1 MLMRLCRALLL
12 FSFIRGG
19 PRIECTP
26 MHRRLAFLLAI
37 IFAVTA
43 ATADEKP
50 IFGFT
55 SANAAKEHA
64 LEAQFDSHLNRD
76 DLRAWMKRL
85 SARPHHLGSAYDH
98 DNALFLESLFKSWGY
113 DTHIEQFDVLF
124 PTPKT

>member
-1 MLMRLCRALLL
+1 MFRRFAFLLLL
-12 FSFIRGG
+12 FS
-19 PRIECTP
+19 
-26 MHRRLAFLLAI
+26 
-37 IFAVTA
+37 VA

-85 SARPHHLGSAYDH
+85 SSRPHHLASVYDR
-98 DNALFLESLFKSWGY
+98 DNQLFLETLFKSWGY
-113 DTHIEQFDVLF
+113 DAHIEQFDVLF
-124 PTPKT
+124 PTPKTRLVEL